1 MPVDVKNL
9 PAYGSVKRCG
19 GCAGIRY
26 PHSITPT
33 YREGA
38 ANKAWMA
45 ITCKACMRKHL
56 TQRQERANGTNHQ
69 TTNH

>member
-45 ITCKACMRKHL
+45 ITCKACGFTWNEK
-56 TQRQERANGTNHQ
+56 TFDA
-69 TTNH
+69 TTGES